1 MNYIDIIIS
10 VPLLYGLTKG
20 FSNGIIK
27 EITNV
32 LSLVLAI
39 YIGMHFSVLIEPYLR
54 QDALSGYERAMPLI
68 AFLIVFIIILII
80 IKSIGELIDKL
91 TKLLALGII
100 SRFLGAIF
108 GGFKIMLVFSGVLF
122 FLTEYKIIDHHQI
135 EKDSILLKPIQDVS
149 EIVIPKINKHKKI
162 IIDTTKA
169 NTKKA
174 KEKIKKKINLE

>member
-10 VPLLYGLTKG
+10 VPLLYGLIKG

-39 YIGMHFSVLIEPYLR
+39 YIGVHFSVLIEPYL
-54 QDALSGYERAMPLI
+54 QSDALSDYERAIPLI
-68 AFLIVFIIILII
+68 SFLIVFIIILII
-80 IKSIGELIDKL
+80 IKSIGELIDRV

-108 GGFKIMLVFSGVLF
+108 GFFKIMVIFSGMLF
-122 FLTEYKIIDHHQI
+122 FLTQYKIIDHQT

-149 EIVIPKINKHKKI
+149 EIIMPKINKHKKI
-162 IIDTTKA
+162 IIETTKE

-174 KEKIKKKINLE
+174 KEKIKKKVNLE